1 MLQNVVE
8 CSGTTHVRVAVCV
21 AVSVAECIAE
31 CCKVLRYHISVQIV
45 HRALLYGL
53 SFVGL
58 FCRSLLNGRGVV
70 GASAKVRQMV
80 VKRDV

>member
-1 MLQNVVE
+1 
-8 CSGTTHVRVAVCV
+8 
-21 AVSVAECIAE
+21 
-31 CCKVLRYHISVQIV
+31 VLRYHISVHIV